1 MWNSFAHDV
10 YWWASQNPSYPYQHL
25 WPIWSLLLRKQ
36 THFEL
41 RKDIQRKS
49 MQAWRIWKRHAKK
62 KKRRNEIL
70 NQNVWVWGRDPS
82 ENSIHNRINVFLKPV
97 ALSSGAVGVVTTN
110 FNLIPYHCDHLMQ
123 ESRHGAVH
131 ISPLWGMYLKNV
143 LIDWLS
149 DHILRSNHNDYFNKF
164 KSQTLLSMWT
174 ITLSYFFLNESFNFL
189 CKS

>member
-62 KKRRNEIL
+62 KKKEKWDSKAERLSVRQRPFRKFNTQSNKCFSETCCVVQWRCRSGH
-70 NQNVWVWGRDPS
+70 NQFQSHTISLWSSYARVSTWRSAHLTTVRY
-82 ENSIHNRINVFLKPV
+82 VLKEC
-97 ALSSGAVGVVTTN
+97 
-110 FNLIPYHCDHLMQ
+110 F
-123 ESRHGAVH
+123 
-131 ISPLWGMYLKNV
+131 
-143 LIDWLS
+143 DWLIEWS
-149 DHILRSNHNDYFNKF
+149 HTTVKPQWLF
-164 KSQTLLSMWT
+164 
-174 ITLSYFFLNESFNFL
+174 
-189 CKS
+189 